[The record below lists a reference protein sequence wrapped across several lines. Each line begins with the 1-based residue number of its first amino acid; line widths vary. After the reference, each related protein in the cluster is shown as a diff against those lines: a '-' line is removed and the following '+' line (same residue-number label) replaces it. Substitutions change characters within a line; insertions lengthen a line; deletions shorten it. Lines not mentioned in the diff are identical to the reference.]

1 VPKTFVISLLLGFL
15 ISPAI
20 AGATVHINSKTKTL
34 PRPIS
39 EVFGVRLSMSQKDAH
54 ARLKK
59 RGSLEKEAR
68 KRQEVWAVNDRRVSH
83 VIVGFD
89 PDYKV
94 RYITAIARTGGPPI
108 SYSEI
113 GDIGTAQQ
121 LKNQGNYKFTWN
133 VPAQRQHPGYLVVAH
148 GRDHLHL
155 ESYSIKRLDVEEVD

>member
-1 VPKTFVISLLLGFL
+1 VPKTFLISLMLGFL

-20 AGATVHINSKTKTL
+20 AGVTLHINSKTKTL
-34 PRPIS
+34 ARPIS
-39 EVFGVRLSMSQKDAH
+39 EVLGVRLSMSQKDAH

-89 PDYKV
+89 PDHKV
-94 RYITAIARTGGPPI
+94 RYITAIARTGGPQI

-121 LKNQGNYKFTWN
+121 VNNQGNYKFTWN
-133 VPAQRQHPGYLVVAH
+133 VPAQRQHPTYLVVAH
-148 GRDHLHL
+148 GRDPVNL
-155 ESYSIKRLDVEEVD
+155 ESYSIKRLDAEEVD